1 MEQLEHLRRTL
12 RPLLQR
18 LSAEEQNEVAAA
30 LAGVESGIAGLN
42 PDITG
47 RKRADEVLRRSEERY
62 RMVFENA
69 GAAITVLDADCI
81 ISLAN
86 SKFEHL
92 SGYPKSEIEGKKR
105 WTEFVVPED
114 LARMKEQHLLRRE
127 LDEKAETPYEFRFL
141 SRSGE
146 IRDIFHSV
154 DVIPGT
160 TESVAILIDV
170 TEQKRAEE
178 ITRRTEAELTDAMD
192 IARLVKWEEDLEAQT
207 FTFNDQFYS
216 LYGTTAAREGGNVMS
231 MERYAREFVHPDD
244 REFIAGVM
252 ARTTEGA
259 VPEVQQVEH
268 RIIRRDGTIR
278 HILARVKCVKDAG
291 GKPVK
296 VYGANQDITERK
308 RMEEEL
314 QKKNAELQTLID
326 NIPDLAWLMDA
337 ESRFI
342 AVNRKFADMVGV
354 DPATLVGN
362 TCDICF
368 GAEAAEKFNEENRK
382 MMASKGPAVVEE
394 SFIGAGNGRSIFETI
409 RSPILES
416 SGKVIGMVGIAR
428 DITQRKKTEEAVR
441 LANKKLNLLSSITR
455 HDVLNQ
461 LTVVLGYLRMAEEQA
476 TDPVLRD
483 YLTKMGKA
491 GEMARRQIEFTKE
504 YQEIGVRLPRW
515 QDVGS
520 TIEQATK
527 NLDRGEVT
535 LSVDLRDVEVFAD
548 PLLEKVFYNMAEN
561 ALRHGG
567 KLTKIQFFAENSGD
581 CLRIVCEDD
590 GVGVPASE
598 KQNIFERKYFKH
610 TGFGLFIAKEV
621 LAITG
626 LSIRETG
633 TPGEGARFEVLVP
646 AAAYRVNGRQP

>member
-1 MEQLEHLRRTL
+1 VGQ
-12 RPLLQR
+12 
-18 LSAEEQNEVAAA
+18 
-30 LAGVESGIAGLN
+30 
-42 PDITG
+42 
-47 RKRADEVLRRSEERY
+47 
-62 RMVFENA
+62 
-69 GAAITVLDADCI
+69 
-81 ISLAN
+81 
-86 SKFEHL
+86 
-92 SGYPKSEIEGKKR
+92 
-105 WTEFVVPED
+105 
-114 LARMKEQHLLRRE
+114 
-127 LDEKAETPYEFRFL
+127 
-141 SRSGE
+141 SRS
-146 IRDIFHSV
+146 V
-154 DVIPGT
+154 
-160 TESVAILIDV
+160 
-170 TEQKRAEE
+170 
-178 ITRRTEAELTDAMD
+178 
-192 IARLVKWEEDLEAQT
+192 
-207 FTFNDQFYS
+207 
-216 LYGTTAAREGGNVMS
+216 
-231 MERYAREFVHPDD
+231 
-244 REFIAGVM
+244 
-252 ARTTEGA
+252 
-259 VPEVQQVEH
+259 
-268 RIIRRDGTIR
+268 
-278 HILARVKCVKDAG
+278 
-291 GKPVK
+291 
-296 VYGANQDITERK
+296 
-308 RMEEEL
+308 
-314 QKKNAELQTLID
+314 
-326 NIPDLAWLMDA
+326 
-337 ESRFI
+337 
-342 AVNRKFADMVGV
+342 
-354 DPATLVGN
+354 
-362 TCDICF
+362 
-368 GAEAAEKFNEENRK
+368 
-382 MMASKGPAVVEE
+382 
-394 SFIGAGNGRSIFETI
+394 FETI
-409 RSPILES
+409 RSPILDRHGE
-416 SGKVIGMVGIAR
+416 VIGTVGIAR